1 LELEA
6 IKASRGLLTSKAK
19 LETLQRDLEVALRQA
34 LKSACDEAS
43 AEFTR
48 ENRRL
53 TDDSVWAKISPADQA
68 RLISEEAF
76 HAPVEPSMASLAEL
90 QAALRSQ
97 SIASRRS
104 ESNGYRTK
112 VDRLLEAA
120 TKLLEPKVQTIS
132 LGSALFRNEAEVR
145 AWVEQA
151 QVKLIEA
158 VKKGPVRIN

>member
-1 LELEA
+1 
-6 IKASRGLLTSKAK
+6 
-19 LETLQRDLEVALRQA
+19 
-34 LKSACDEAS
+34 
-43 AEFTR
+43 
-48 ENRRL
+48 
-53 TDDSVWAKISPADQA
+53 
-68 RLISEEAF
+68 
-76 HAPVEPSMASLAEL
+76 MASLAEL
-90 QAALRSQ
+90 LAALRSQ